1 MYALAKKFQEFLSI
15 SPSVKRMDSI
25 MIASSCKTMSRLE
38 LFYSCVSAVVK
49 TFHRLGA
56 DHLLGG
62 FEHYMEEDDK
72 NDTIYRCKPENA
84 EQRLLSIAQDAVRL
98 LAYIEDMPEE
108 LVEFQN
114 LKRLVSEQI
123 VLNNNEVKLETSKN
137 ISTDSLQ
144 NPSDPDASYRYKAG
158 KNTPVMLEILLKP

>member
-1 MYALAKKFQEFLSI
+1 M
-15 SPSVKRMDSI
+15 
-25 MIASSCKTMSRLE
+25 
-38 LFYSCVSAVVK
+38 
-49 TFHRLGA
+49 
-56 DHLLGG
+56 
-62 FEHYMEEDDK
+62 
-72 NDTIYRCKPENA
+72 
-84 EQRLLSIAQDAVRL
+84 RL

-123 VLNNNEVKLETSKN
+123 VLNDNEVKLETSKN